1 MSLEIDAVINGQNAP
16 RRAKQRCYDA
26 LLLDASLRQSLATV
40 RSLGSRGLR
49 IAALTTRERLP
60 APTFASRWCR
70 HKFVC
75 LAYEGTQD
83 YLAYLLHILQTT
95 SIRVLISSSDG
106 TIALLRQ
113 HRAQLEQYTHIALA
127 QEPAL
132 SIAINKERTLHIA
145 KNLGIA
151 VPPGAHVQAESDVDA
166 ALREIGLPAV
176 VKPTESWDK
185 CGEVRQEVQFV
196 TTSAEAHRAVERLT
210 RMGVEVLVQKFIPG
224 VREAICLFYAQGQ
237 VYAQFA
243 QSSRRMN
250 PPAGGASVLRQSIAL
265 PADISTQAEQLV
277 RAIDLEGYSMVE
289 FRRDAAGVPYLME
302 INSRLTGSVD
312 LAVRAGVDFPYLLY
326 QWAMGECIERV
337 PGYRAGIW
345 MRDLAGDIATTAASI
360 VQRGRPG
367 VASPTRA
374 IRDFCASCFVPMRY
388 DYLDSRDLLPVGAA
402 IANWC
407 WHLPELCKSSFVR
420 RKAHNIH

>member
-1 MSLEIDAVINGQNAP
+1 MSLEIDTVINSQGAP
-16 RRAKQRCYDA
+16 RLAKQQCYDA
-26 LLLDASLRQSLATV
+26 LLLDASLRQSLATA
-40 RSLGSRGLR
+40 RSLGSRGLC

-60 APTFASRWCR
+60 SPTFASRWCR
-70 HKFVC
+70 QKFVC
-75 LAYEGTQD
+75 PAPEGTLD
-83 YLAYLLHILQTT
+83 YLCYLLHILQTT

-106 TIALLRQ
+106 TIELLRH

-132 SIAINKERTLHIA
+132 SIAINKEHTIHIA

-151 VPPGAHVQAESDVDA
+151 VPPGVHLKAEDDVDA

-185 CGEVRQEVQFV
+185 RGGVRQEVQFV
-196 TTSAEAHRAVERLT
+196 TTSVEAHHAVEVLT
-210 RMGVEVLVQKFIPG
+210 RRGAEVLVQRFIPG
-224 VREAICLFYAQGQ
+224 VREAICLFYADGQ

-277 RAIDLEGYSMVE
+277 RAINLEGYSMVE
-289 FRRDAAGVPYLME
+289 FRRDAAGTPYLME

-312 LAVRAGVDFPYLLY
+312 LAVRAGVDFPHLLY
-326 QWAMGECIERV
+326 QWAMGECIKRV
-337 PGYRAGIW
+337 PGYRTDVW
-345 MRDLAGDIATTAASI
+345 MRDLAGDIATTAATI

-367 VASPTRA
+367 VAPPTRA
-374 IRDFCASCFVPMRY
+374 LRDFCTSCFMPMHY
-388 DYLDSRDLLPVGAA
+388 DYLDGRDPLPAGSA
-402 IANWC
+402 IVSWC
-407 WHLPELCKSSFVR
+407 WHLPEMIKNSCMR
-420 RKAHNIH
+420 RKTR